1 MTAKNKIILTIGSL
15 IFIAC
20 NLTYDF
26 IGVAGYYYIG
36 QAIAFVAYT
45 YVLFS
50 IQRNIITEILL
61 VLTSG
66 QLIDEVIG
74 NPEAF
79 NLSEVLP
86 MLIYIIYKIH
96 KWKTAQN

>member
-1 MTAKNKIILTIGSL
+1 MIAKNKIILSLGAL

-20 NLTYDF
+20 NLTYDLV
-26 IGVAGYYYIG
+26 GVAGYYYKG

-50 IQRNIITEILL
+50 IQRNTITEILL

-66 QLIDEVIG
+66 QLIDEFIG
-74 NPEAF
+74 NPEVF
-79 NLSEVLP
+79 NLTEIIPLT
-86 MLIYIIYKIH
+86 IYIIWKIRLMF
-96 KWKTAQN
+96 